1 MPPTLHPE
9 AEYLFGTM
17 RPAILNANVQSYL
30 GEIRLSHRD
39 SIDFLE
45 QMIDI
50 PQVDL
55 LTCAFLVNSKFDH
68 SVLTDVEAL
77 ATSRSLL
84 RWTMFSADTSTVS
97 KARAAAGGDRK
108 AQILLGELPENLDQV
123 DVSI

>member
-1 MPPTLHPE
+1 
-9 AEYLFGTM
+9 M

-84 RWTMFSADTSTVS
+84 
-97 KARAAAGGDRK
+97 
-108 AQILLGELPENLDQV
+108 
-123 DVSI
+123 